1 MEALQNRA
9 ELLLL
14 KCRKELRFGHLDE
27 LKKKCNKERD
37 DVLRMEG
44 SLFAK
49 LRRDHEDRLA
59 EEKQEAARVQLE
71 LELAEKELAELERQ
85 IFVLENVSSIYNVE
99 ELHDVE
105 KELHD
110 WCEMMEKGWLAFS
123 SLHKWMAE
131 AETER
136 LRLYSNLAKA
146 EKNVQM
152 HDALD
157 AIFLQLDDFLSMIG
171 RVRYLPGVRVNTGF
185 RTNRTQAMGGKTLMF
200 FRKGYGAFQVD
211 LHECYLR
218 EMESGWATG
227 EALGRKLK
235 EIEHLEKLCRS
246 IIIEK
251 LPQGE
256 ELLRKVRVNRFQ
268 PAKKDIFGFEKK
280 L

>member
-131 AETER
+131 AEAER
-136 LRLYSNLAKA
+136 LRLYSNPAKA
-146 EKNVQM
+146 EKNVKM

-157 AIFLQLDDFLSMIG
+157 TFFLQLNAFLSMVG

-185 RTNRTQAMGGKTLMF
+185 R
-200 FRKGYGAFQVD
+200 
-211 LHECYLR
+211 
-218 EMESGWATG
+218 S
-227 EALGRKLK
+227 
-235 EIEHLEKLCRS
+235 
-246 IIIEK
+246 
-251 LPQGE
+251 
-256 ELLRKVRVNRFQ
+256 
-268 PAKKDIFGFEKK
+268 
-280 L
+280 